1 MQDIGT
7 RFLIAV
13 GIIWLGL
20 NLIAL
25 EMTENGSNRRWNP
38 MWQFMAGFLDLEWIV
53 FTSETF
59 GSHPARQQARK
70 GLTVSPLQVPPR
82 TRNEKTSE
90 FPFSDRLT
98 PKILFGVLYVHLT
111 KFSHSA
117 S

>member
-82 TRNEKTSE
+82 TRNDLPSQ
-90 FPFSDRLT
+90 FPILGSRAN
-98 PKILFGVLYVHLT
+98 KIFAGVH
-111 KFSHSA
+111 
-117 S
+117 